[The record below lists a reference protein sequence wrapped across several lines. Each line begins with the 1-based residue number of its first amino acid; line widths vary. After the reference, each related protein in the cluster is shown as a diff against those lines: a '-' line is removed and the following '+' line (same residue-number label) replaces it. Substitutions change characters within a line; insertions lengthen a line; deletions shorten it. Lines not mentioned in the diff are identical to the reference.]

1 MSPRSA
7 PGAARE
13 ARRRPQEPP
22 GAPQERPKNA
32 PRTPQEPPQ
41 RPRRPQ
47 ERTGS
52 HLGAIL
58 EPPGSIL
65 EPILADSRSTFG
77 RVLAAIYVLSLRCC
91 CPSVCLVFLEI
102 RGAAAGAK
110 RSQPKPPGEAAQRVS
125 KGISDSIGLMFSLLL
140 LLLRCCSSWWWR
152 SCSHR
157 SCCSR
162 CSCVA
167 CSAWRSLASRAS
179 RSMIAR
185 FLF

>member
-7 PGAARE
+7 PGAAQE
-13 ARRRPQEPP
+13 APRRPQEPP
-22 GAPQERPKNA
+22 GAPQELPKNA
-32 PRTPQEPPQ
+32 PRTSQEPPQ

-47 ERTGS
+47 ERPGS
-52 HLGAIL
+52 HFGAIL

-65 EPILADSRSTFG
+65 EPILADFRRNFG
-77 RVLAAIYVLSLRCC
+77 GVLAAIYVLSLRWY

-125 KGISDSIGLMFSLLL
+125 KGISEYWLDVWKLSLLL
-140 LLLRCCSSWWWR
+140 PLLRCSSWCRR
-152 SCSHR
+152 SCSCC

-162 CSCVA
+162 CGCVA
-167 CSAWRSLASRAS
+167 CNA
-179 RSMIAR
+179 
-185 FLF
+185 